1 MKYTLKIRI
10 HRLIIITVVTL
21 LLLILFRNPLLKATG
36 QFLIYESELK
46 KSEVIFVLSGGG
58 FDRGNEAVKL
68 YEAGWA
74 RKIVCTGENIP
85 TIFYAVDLAYP
96 ESEVTWRNITRQGVP
111 EEAVELV
118 IEGTSTKEEV
128 DLIIDYCTSNKIKRI
143 IILSSKFH
151 TRRIQREI
159 FPPFEGTDIEVLLHG
174 APSSLFNEMAWW
186 ENEHGLIN
194 LNNEYIKL
202 FYYWVKY

>member
-1 MKYTLKIRI
+1 MPIESSIAIVFHSHMKQMKYTLKIRI

-74 RKIVCTGENIP
+74 RKIVCTGGRGKRELIKVTDALVRV
-85 TIFYAVDLAYP
+85 TITTGAAARASSFRCA
-96 ESEVTWRNITRQGVP
+96 
-111 EEAVELV
+111 
-118 IEGTSTKEEV
+118 TS
-128 DLIIDYCTSNKIKRI
+128 
-143 IILSSKFH
+143 H
-151 TRRIQREI
+151 TI
-159 FPPFEGTDIEVLLHG
+159 
-174 APSSLFNEMAWW
+174 S
-186 ENEHGLIN
+186 
-194 LNNEYIKL
+194 
-202 FYYWVKY
+202 